1 MSPFAG
7 EGANLARTDAAD
19 LARSL
24 AAHPGEIGTALAA
37 HEAALFARGEETA
50 RQALESQDSL
60 FHDEAPQSLL
70 VMFGATPTRSPPRRP
85 RHPGAPPPRRPRRPA
100 IPPSR
105 RRPRSAQEPPNA
117 EGGCARRWRRAGKGG
132 FVEAVRSTAAALW
145 ARLVAWRRNQAVV
158 QTVRATTAATIAYAV
173 AVQVSPEQTPPLTA
187 PLTALLVV
195 QVTLFA
201 TLKMGFRR
209 VNAVLVGVLIAI
221 GFSSLVGL
229 SWWSLALVILAAL
242 IAGRLVRAHE
252 FVNEVAISAMLI
264 LGVAG
269 SAVDAWARIVDTL
282 IGAAVG
288 LLFNLFFAPPVLV
301 RPAGESMEDL
311 ARRMRHLL
319 LETSETL
326 GAPIPVSR
334 TTARL
339 EEARRLDMEIA
350 EVDVSLRQAEES
362 LRFNP
367 RVREAQ
373 LNSAVLR
380 TGLDTLEVCAVILR
394 VLARSLTDLS
404 TYREERE
411 PLIPERIAPDLE
423 DLFVHVGGALV
434 SFSVLVTTQLS
445 QNAEEAEERMGGE
458 LAAAR
463 DTRDKVARLLLEK
476 VQENPSQWQHFGALL
491 AQVDRVLDEL
501 SPEERSQRLLDELD
515 RNVREQAARRPRLT
529 RFQRYV
535 RSLRSRD

>member
-1 MSPFAG
+1 M
-7 EGANLARTDAAD
+7 
-19 LARSL
+19 
-24 AAHPGEIGTALAA
+24 
-37 HEAALFARGEETA
+37 
-50 RQALESQDSL
+50 
-60 FHDEAPQSLL
+60 
-70 VMFGATPTRSPPRRP
+70 
-85 RHPGAPPPRRPRRPA
+85 
-100 IPPSR
+100 
-105 RRPRSAQEPPNA
+105 
-117 EGGCARRWRRAGKGG
+117 
-132 FVEAVRSTAAALW
+132 EAVQNAAAALR
-145 ARLVAWRRNQAVV
+145 AQLAAWVRNQAVV
-158 QTVRATTAATIAYAV
+158 QTARATTAATIAYAV
-173 AVQVSPEQTPPLTA
+173 AVQISPEETPPLTA

-221 GFSSLVGL
+221 GFSALVGL

-264 LGVAG
+264 LGVSG
-269 SAVDAWARIVDTL
+269 SASDAWARVVDTL
-282 IGAAVG
+282 IGAVVG
-288 LLFNLFFAPPVLV
+288 LTFNLFFVPPVLV
-301 RPAGESMEDL
+301 RTAGESMQDL
-311 ARRMRHLL
+311 ARRMRHLM
-319 LETSETL
+319 LETSEALST
-326 GAPIPVSR
+326 PTQVVR

-350 EVDVSLRQAEES
+350 EVDISLRQAEDS

-404 TYREERE
+404 TQREDEE

-423 DLFVHVGGALV
+423 DLFVYVGGALV
-434 SFSVLVTTQLS
+434 SFSVLVGTPLS
-445 QNAEEAEERMGGE
+445 QNAEEAEERMGAE
-458 LAAAR
+458 LSAAKV
-463 DTRDKVARLLLEK
+463 TRDKVAQLLLERI
-476 VQENPSQWQHFGALL
+476 QDNPGQWQHFGSLL

-501 SPEERSQRLLDELD
+501 SPGQRSQRLMDELD
-515 RNVREQAARRPRLT
+515 RNTRKQAGRRPRLPRLPNPFRRT
-529 RFQRYV
+529 RGHT
-535 RSLRSRD
+535 

>member
-1 MSPFAG
+1 M
-7 EGANLARTDAAD
+7 
-19 LARSL
+19 
-24 AAHPGEIGTALAA
+24 H
-37 HEAALFARGEETA
+37 
-50 RQALESQDSL
+50 
-60 FHDEAPQSLL
+60 
-70 VMFGATPTRSPPRRP
+70 
-85 RHPGAPPPRRPRRPA
+85 
-100 IPPSR
+100 
-105 RRPRSAQEPPNA
+105 SA
-117 EGGCARRWRRAGKGG
+117 
-132 FVEAVRSTAAALW
+132 AAALRHKL
-145 ARLVAWRRNQAVV
+145 AAWSRNQAVV

-173 AVQVSPEQTPPLTA
+173 AVQLSPEKAPPITA

-221 GFSSLVGL
+221 GFSTLVGL

-242 IAGRLVRAHE
+242 TAGRLVRANE

-264 LGVAG
+264 LAVSG
-269 SAVDAWARIVDTL
+269 SAQGAWARVLDTL
-282 IGAAVG
+282 IGATVG
-288 LLFNLFFAPPVLV
+288 LIFNLLLAPPVWV
-301 RPAGESMEDL
+301 RTARESMEEL
-311 ARRMRHLL
+311 ARRMRQLL
-319 LETSETL
+319 LEISEAL
-326 GAPIPVSR
+326 GTPIPVSR

-350 EVDVSLRQAEES
+350 NVDISLRQAEDS

-404 TYREERE
+404 TQREEEE

-423 DLFVHVGGALV
+423 SLFVHVGGALV

-445 QNAEEAEERMGGE
+445 QNAEDAEERLTGE
-458 LAAAR
+458 LTASR
-463 DTRDKVARLLLEK
+463 DTRDKVARLLLELI
-476 VQENPSQWQHFGALL
+476 QDNPHQWQHFGALL
-491 AQVDRVLDEL
+491 AQIDRVLDEL
-501 SPEERSQRLLDELD
+501 SPEQRSQRLMDELD
-515 RNVREQAARRPRLT
+515 RHTREQLERHPRLA
-529 RFQRYV
+529 RLGQRL
-535 RSLRSRD
+535 SKLRQRL